1 MKLLLEK
8 LLIISISFLLLS
20 CETDEK
26 STPELIIHSMDT
38 QFSIIADGEL
48 EAVKSTPIVATAK
61 TQRPQIIA
69 WIAPQHSYVNK
80 GDVIARFDGVPFQM
94 EVDEAEYEMNK
105 LMFTRAKK
113 QRELGLSIED
123 FSNEEAVVNFEYLMA
138 QKFNIDNP
146 MLYTKIEMIDA
157 SDNEEF
163 LEAKSKHL
171 KKMEG
176 YYQDK
181 AVSEVGLIDSQSQLQ
196 QAKVSMNKSNL
207 SQLEVRAPH
216 AGIVVLK
223 KSWDGSVP
231 QAGKSIFPGTKLASL
246 PDLSQMKAK
255 IYVPEIE
262 AVGIKQDQDVDIT
275 LHAFPNIL
283 FTGRISQISKT
294 AQPKERDNP
303 VKYFIIT
310 VLLNEQDELRLRP
323 GQRVEATI
331 YTSKK
336 SRSLVVP
343 IQTIFRKGDKSWVY
357 LKNINSNEFIEKSVN
372 TGMCSTSQCVIQSG
386 LVENDIIALIKP
398 NDKVEV
404 L

>member
-1 MKLLLEK
+1 MKLLIEK
-8 LLIISISFLLLS
+8 ILIISISFLLLS
-20 CETDEK
+20 CEKDEK
-26 STPELIIHSMDT
+26 NTPEIIIHSMDT

-61 TQRPQIIA
+61 TQKPQVIA

-80 GDVIARFDGVPFQM
+80 GDIIARFDGVPFQM

-123 FSNEEAVVNFEYLMA
+123 FSNEEAVVDFEYLMA

-171 KKMEG
+171 QKMGG

-181 AVSEVGLIDSQSQLQ
+181 SVSEVGLIDSQSQLQ
-196 QAKVSMNKSNL
+196 QDKVSMNKSNL

-223 KSWDGSVP
+223 KSWDGSIP
-231 QAGKSIFPGTKLASL
+231 QAGKSVFPGTKLASL
-246 PDLSQMKAK
+246 PDLSKMKAK

-262 AVGIKQDQDVDIT
+262 AVGIKKDQGVDIR

-283 FTGRISQISKT
+283 FTGIISQISKT

-310 VLLNEQDELRLRP
+310 VLLNEHDELRLLP
-323 GQRVEATI
+323 GQRVAATI

-336 SRSLVVP
+336 SQSLVVP

-357 LKNINSNEFIEKSVN
+357 LKNRNNNEFAEKSIN
-372 TGMCSTSQCVIQSG
+372 TGMCSTSQCVIKSG
-386 LVENDIIALIKP
+386 LVENDIIALIQP
-398 NDKVEV
+398 NNKTEV